1 MSSYVAL
8 LRGINVGGHNRIAMA
23 NLRARLAGLG
33 LSDVRTHLQSG
44 NIVFRAPIAADDEL
58 EQSIADLL
66 AAEFGLSVAV
76 LVRTAAEFLEVFAGN
91 PLVATEPA
99 RMLVLFLSAVPDEAR
114 LAGIDPARYLP
125 ERFALRPTE
134 IYLYCAIGII
144 ESPLLKVFTDRRL
157 GCAVTARNWNTVTRV
172 AALLDR

>member
-8 LRGINVGGHNRIAMA
+8 LRGINVGGHNRVPMA
-23 NLRARLAGLG
+23 ELRAGLAGLG
-33 LSDVRTHLQSG
+33 YSDVRTHLQSG
-44 NIVFRAPIAADDEL
+44 NVVFRAPVAADDEL
-58 EQSIADLL
+58 EQSISDLL

-76 LVRTAAEFLEVFAGN
+76 LVRTAEEFLAVFAGN
-91 PLVATEPA
+91 PLETTEPA
-99 RMLVLFLSAVPDEAR
+99 RLLVLFLSAVPEPAR

-134 IYLYCAIGII
+134 IYLYCAVGII
-144 ESPLLKVFTDRRL
+144 ESPLLKVFTDKRL

-172 AALLDR
+172 AELLDR